1 VRFLRVKASF
11 VLLAVCRRRV
21 AVKWQSTE
29 SKRKKMVFIL
39 LFNEKKS
46 SYRHLQII
54 QGFFVKIILREVK
67 AMGTNNII
75 KQLKGLNTLWSDVAD
90 FHGFQNQWET

>member
-1 VRFLRVKASF
+1 
-11 VLLAVCRRRV
+11 
-21 AVKWQSTE
+21 
-29 SKRKKMVFIL
+29 MVFIL

-75 KQLKGLNTLWSDVAD
+75 KQLKGLNTL
-90 FHGFQNQWET
+90 